1 MISQV
6 RLYLFTTKFMSIL
19 RKIKNALRNHAGPLY
34 RFLMIP
40 VRLASGLRYAS
51 GDIGRVFA
59 WSMRSRE
66 DTNFTYALTRTNLD
80 HLAHM
85 VAVVS
90 GRDILDCK
98 RYIAEAIADRAL
110 RQHIVDATS
119 SNAFQGHS
127 DPEPLF
133 ARRLGWYALV
143 RISRPKL
150 VVETGV
156 DKGLGS
162 VLLCSALL
170 RNAEEGFPGEYR
182 GTDINPEAGWLLS
195 ARYATVGR
203 ILYGDSIE
211 SLNQLVGAIDLF
223 INDSDHSAEYE
234 AREYEAIAG
243 KLSPHAI
250 VLSDNA
256 HVSDALE
263 RFSEQ
268 HMRAFLY
275 FQEEPENHWYR
286 GAGIGFSFK
295 LQPGAAA
302 SN

>member
-1 MISQV
+1 
-6 RLYLFTTKFMSIL
+6 MSIL
-19 RKIKNALRNHAGPLY
+19 RNIKHALRTHAGPLY

-51 GDIGRVFA
+51 GNIGRVFA
-59 WSMRSRE
+59 WSVRSRE
-66 DTNFTYALTRTNLD
+66 DTNFTYALTPTNLG

-90 GRDILDCK
+90 GQDIQACK
-98 RYIAEAIADRAL
+98 RYIAEAMSDRAL

-119 SNAFQGHS
+119 SNAFHGHS

-195 ARYATVGR
+195 GRYARVGR

-211 SLNQLVGAIDLF
+211 SLNRLTGPIDLF

-243 KLSPHAI
+243 KLSPQGI
-250 VLSDNA
+250 VLGDNA

-263 RFSEQ
+263 RFSER
-268 HMRAFLY
+268 HKRSFLY
-275 FQEEPENHWYR
+275 FQEEPDGHWYR
-286 GAGIGFSFK
+286 GAGIGFSFESP
-295 LQPGAAA
+295 PGAAA
-302 SN
+302 SH